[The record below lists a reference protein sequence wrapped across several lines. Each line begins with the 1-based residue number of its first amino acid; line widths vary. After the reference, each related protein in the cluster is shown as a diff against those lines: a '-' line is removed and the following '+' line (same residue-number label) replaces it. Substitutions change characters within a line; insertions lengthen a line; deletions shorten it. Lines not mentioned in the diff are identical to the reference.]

1 MRWRRGWPESLEA
14 RGFWWSLAITCSA
27 DCLDPCD
34 QGVYVL
40 AYPEVVRSEGVNET
54 GRAA

>member
-14 RGFWWSLAITCSA
+14 RGFCWSLAITCSA